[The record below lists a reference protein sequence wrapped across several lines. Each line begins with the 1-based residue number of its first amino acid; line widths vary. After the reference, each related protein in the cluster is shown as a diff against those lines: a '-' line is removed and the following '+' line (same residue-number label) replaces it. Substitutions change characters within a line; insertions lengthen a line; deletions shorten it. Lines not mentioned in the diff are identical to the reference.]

1 VIIGHGDGRVMVRDS
16 DGTTQVEDQSDIFSD
31 ISNIFA
37 DAGD

>member
-1 VIIGHGDGRVMVRDS
+1 VRDS
-16 DGTTQVEDQSDIFSD
+16 DGTTQVEDQSDGSSD